1 MSVLSIKQ
9 VEHFDDVG
17 FRNLCVEFSFFFLF
31 LCLLNKICPFLKQN
45 IYMYAGHCFW

>member
-17 FRNLCVEFSFFFLF
+17 FRNLCVEFNFFIFISLF
-31 LCLLNKICPFLKQN
+31 TK
-45 IYMYAGHCFW
+45 